1 MNDEWEP
8 VNVEPVT
15 EPTESFEPASL
26 GISPESD
33 GKAACPECG
42 GRFTVTKAGAIRQHK
57 CGGVQRVKNT
67 SGSKPRRSKR
77 SGTPETVKDLSVAL
91 IASGV
96 EYMAAQAIGRSIPC
110 DPALVPA
117 DLPNADS
124 MIVPFI
130 ELAWPQ
136 IPKKAQRVITRFAD
150 ESDLIAAA
158 LGWFEWQRT
167 LSKWAAEQRTLTT
180 PAIPGESAP
189 LATVHFPAFTPD
201 ERTNPDEPTS
211 GAVAGYADASGAE
224 PFSPA

>member
-1 MNDEWEP
+1 MSEEWEP
-8 VNVEPVT
+8 VNVEPV
-15 EPTESFEPASL
+15 EPTESFVPASL

-57 CGGVQRVKNT
+57 CDGVQRVKNST
-67 SGSKPRRSKR
+67 GKPRRAKR
-77 SGTPETVKDLSVAL
+77 AGTPDTVKDLSVAL

-110 DPALVPA
+110 DPALVPV

-136 IPKKAQRVITRFAD
+136 IPKKAQRVITRFAN

-167 LSKWAAEQRTLTT
+167 LSKWAAEQRALTA
-180 PAIPGESAP
+180 PAIPVEAGP
-189 LATVHFPAFTPD
+189 LASVHFHAFTPD
-201 ERTNPDEPTS
+201 ERLTPDEPVS

>member
-1 MNDEWEP
+1 MSELWEP

-15 EPTESFEPASL
+15 ESTESFEPASL

-57 CGGVQRVKNT
+57 CGGVQRVKNAP
-67 SGSKPRRSKR
+67 GKRRVKR
-77 SGTPETVKDLSVAL
+77 TGTPDTVKDLSVAL

-96 EYMAAQAIGRSIPC
+96 EYMAAQAIGRAIPC

-136 IPKKAQRVITRFAD
+136 IPKKAQKAITRIAD

-158 LGWFEWQRT
+158 LGWFEYQRT
-167 LSKWAAEQRTLTT
+167 LTRWAAEQRALTA

-189 LATVHFPAFTPD
+189 LASVHFPAFTPD
-201 ERTNPDEPTS
+201 ERLTPDEPTS

>member
-1 MNDEWEP
+1 MSDEWEP
-8 VNVEPVT
+8 VNVEPAA
-15 EPTESFEPASL
+15 EPAESFEPASL

-67 SGSKPRRSKR
+67 SGKPRRAKR
-77 SGTPETVKDLSVAL
+77 AGTPSTVRDLSVAL
-91 IASGV
+91 IASSV
-96 EYMAAQAIGRSIPC
+96 EYVTAQAVGRSIPC

-117 DLPNADS
+117 DLPDADA
-124 MIVPFI
+124 MIGPLI

-136 IPKKAQRVITRFAD
+136 LPKRAQKVVTRIAD

-158 LGWFEWQRT
+158 LGWFEYQRT
-167 LSKWAAEQRTLTT
+167 LSKWAAEQRALTA

-189 LATVHFPAFTPD
+189 LASVHFPAFTPD
-201 ERTNPDEPTS
+201 ERITPDEPTS
-211 GAVAGYADASGAE
+211 GTVAGYADASGAE
-224 PFSPA
+224 PFAPA